1 MNEMVFYTVDEARGI
16 LRIGRSLFYELVKN
30 GRLPVVKLAGKTLVR
45 REDLD
50 AFIAGLGSTGKAA

>member
-1 MNEMVFYTVDEARGI
+1 MDNPVLFTVDEARAV

-45 REDLD
+45 RDDLD